1 MHPLQIQLDDNKSQL
16 ALALQQKEMMSI
28 KLSEVS
34 ELMTSLENLWIR
46 WFFFAL
52 DNELFLLKIY
62 KYNDSNV
69 R

>member
-34 ELMTSLENLWIR
+34 ELMTSLENL
-46 WFFFAL
+46 
-52 DNELFLLKIY
+52 
-62 KYNDSNV
+62 
-69 R
+69 

>member
-34 ELMTSLENLWIR
+34 ELMTSLENLWIK

-52 DNELFLLKIY
+52 DNELFLLKI
-62 KYNDSNV
+62 
-69 R
+69 

>member
-46 WFFFAL
+46 CFFFAL
-52 DNELFLLKIY
+52 DNELFLLKI
-62 KYNDSNV
+62 
-69 R
+69 

>member
-16 ALALQQKEMMSI
+16 ALALQKKEMMSI

-52 DNELFLLKIY
+52 DNELFLLKI
-62 KYNDSNV
+62 
-69 R
+69 

>member
-1 MHPLQIQLDDNKSQL
+1 MHSLQIQLDDNKSQL
-16 ALALQQKEMMSI
+16 ALALQQKEMMNI

-52 DNELFLLKIY
+52 DNELFLLKI
-62 KYNDSNV
+62 
-69 R
+69 